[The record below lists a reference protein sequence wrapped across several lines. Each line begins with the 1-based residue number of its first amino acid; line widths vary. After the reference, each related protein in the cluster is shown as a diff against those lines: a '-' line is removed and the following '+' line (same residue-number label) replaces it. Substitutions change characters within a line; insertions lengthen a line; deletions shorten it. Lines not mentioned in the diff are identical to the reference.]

1 MYRHLLRSVLFALPP
16 ETAHDLTLRLLSMAC
31 AIPGVGWLL
40 RKRFT
45 LTDPALE
52 RECFGLRFPNPVGLA
67 AGLDKNGRYLDA
79 LACLG
84 FGFIEVGTV
93 TPRPQSG
100 NPKPRLFRLPA
111 DRAIINRMGF
121 NNEGVDAL
129 VNRLRKSRPKGLIIG
144 GNIGKNKDT
153 PNERAIEDY
162 EYCFRALHPYVDYF
176 VVNVSSPNTPGLRAL
191 QERRPLTAI
200 LRRMVEL
207 NQQMQLK
214 RPILLK
220 ISPDLNAQ
228 QLDEIA
234 EIVRETGI
242 DGIIAT
248 NTTIGRA
255 DLNTPEEEVVAMG
268 PGGLSGAPL
277 REDATRVLVHMRK
290 ALGADFPLIGV
301 GGIDSPEAA
310 LDRLHAGAN
319 LLQVYTGL
327 IYEGP
332 NLVRRI
338 NEAILRE
345 QGK

>member
-1 MYRHLLRSVLFALPP
+1 MYRHLLRSVLFALPA
-16 ETAHDLTLRLLSMAC
+16 EKAHELTLRLLSMAC

-52 RECFGLRFPNPVGLA
+52 REFFGLRFPNPVGLA

-84 FGFIEVGTV
+84 FGFLEVGTV

-121 NNEGVDAL
+121 NNEGVDTL
-129 VNRLRKSRPKGLIIG
+129 VKRLRKSRPKGLIIG

-162 EYCFRALHPYVDYF
+162 EYCFTALHPYVDYF

-200 LRRMVEL
+200 LQRMVEL

-290 ALGADFPLIGV
+290 ALGPDFPLIGV

-310 LDRLHAGAN
+310 LERLHAGAN

-332 NLVRRI
+332 ALVRRI

-345 QGK
+345 RGK